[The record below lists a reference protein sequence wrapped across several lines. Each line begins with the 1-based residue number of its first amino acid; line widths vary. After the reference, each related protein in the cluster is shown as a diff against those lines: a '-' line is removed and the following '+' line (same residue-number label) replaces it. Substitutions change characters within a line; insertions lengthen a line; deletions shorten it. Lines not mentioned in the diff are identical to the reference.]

1 MLRNPA
7 GRSTLRSLPLVA
19 VFLFSSYS
27 RSDQPLEFATLLADL
42 EGGAGH
48 CCWQYCDSQAQ
59 RADFGDCVD
68 DVQTPGE
75 SR

>member
-1 MLRNPA
+1 MLRNPV
-7 GRSTLRSLPLVA
+7 GLSTLRGLPLVS
-19 VFLFSSYS
+19 VFLFSSCS
-27 RSDQPLEFATLLADL
+27 RSDQPLEFASLLADL

-48 CCWQYCDSQAQ
+48 RCWQYCDSQAQ
-59 RADFGDCVD
+59 RADFSDRMD